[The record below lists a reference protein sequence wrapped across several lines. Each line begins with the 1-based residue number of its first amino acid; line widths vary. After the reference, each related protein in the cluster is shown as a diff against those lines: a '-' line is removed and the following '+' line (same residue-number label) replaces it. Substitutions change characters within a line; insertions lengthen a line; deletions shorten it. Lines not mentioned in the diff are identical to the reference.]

1 MTAQALVTVVAPLP
15 LKAGPRVRALI
26 ERLGNPAAPEI
37 AAVLDRL
44 DGDDG
49 VHFMSLNAIPASAGD
64 RVHLVLECTAD
75 GSEDQALARIVDR
88 LGPALEPIFAH
99 ASDWR
104 DGNDLLRYLGAHK
117 VRIGQGWFSTPG
129 LAFAGTPGTSVG
141 RIRREAA
148 LAARLAG
155 IVGAQP
161 AGVRPID
168 RLRHARAA
176 LAGDPAFAWAL
187 KTPDAPLP
195 VPGPNA
201 RSPLKLVPVLLIG
214 ITRVYLWPLVLLWLV
229 LTGAVFGHFLPHAL
243 VGSIVALVFFA
254 IAGAVGA
261 LGVIVALLLA
271 YWRLR
276 RQEESDWI
284 ADRVIDR
291 GTLAEIR
298 ARENRTAQ
306 NHMVSATVIK
316 PGLLRQFTLRLV
328 FWLIG
333 TFAARIFKPGFLETI
348 GTIHFARWVTM
359 PGTRDLIFFSN
370 YGGSWES
377 YLEDFITQAH
387 KGLTGVWSNTV
398 GFPKTESLI
407 NKGATDGERFKR
419 YARAS
424 MLPTPFWYSA
434 YPTLT
439 TANIRLNDG
448 IRRGLAV
455 AFTDE
460 EAIDWLALFGSAL
473 RPAEKLESSEIQSIV
488 FGGLGFMP
496 YGECLIATLGDDR
509 AAARGW
515 LAAIAPEIAW
525 DDGRRL
531 DRPAVLTLALGP
543 RALDRLGLPADAIE
557 SFPAAFVDGMTA
569 SGRDRILGDTGS
581 NAAPGWWWGADAV
594 DAALLVYGRDDG
606 AVAVLADRIASLCDD
621 HGQHVFRRIPL
632 RDIPKEKAER
642 KEPFGYL
649 DGVSQPVI
657 RGTYRAARAPDPI
670 HVVEPGEFIL
680 GYPDNRGNV
689 PPGPQLS
696 PLADPE
702 AMLPISADCHA
713 FGQSVVEGVRD
724 LGRNGSFLVLRQLE
738 QDVDAFQGYCEGEAK
753 RLAGRLPEPY
763 RIIPEFIG
771 AKLVGRWTDGSS
783 LIRNPYRSASGVE
796 NDPSVPT
803 PGPLVRPATNPAA
816 ATAIPA
822 APTVTRTAHARAHD
836 DNDFL
841 FGTEDPEAL
850 RCPFGAHVRRANPRD
865 SLQPGSSEQVSI
877 SNRHRV
883 LRIGRQYVAQA
894 GQKPGLLF
902 MCLNADIER
911 QFEFVQQ
918 TWLTSPAFHGLANEV
933 DPLLGDG
940 GDGCNGFTVPT
951 RDGPVRLSPL
961 RQFVTM
967 RGGGYFFLPGRRLVQ
982 FLSH

>member
-1 MTAQALVTVVAPLP
+1 MSQALVTVVAPLP
-15 LKAGPRVRALI
+15 PAARPQVLAMI
-26 ERLGNPAAPEI
+26 EALGNPAAPEI
-37 AAVLDRL
+37 AAALDRL

-49 VHFMSLNAIPASAGD
+49 VHFVSLHAIPASAGD
-64 RVHLVLECTAD
+64 RVHLVLEFTAD
-75 GSEDQALARIVDR
+75 GTEPQALARIVDR
-88 LGPALEPIFAH
+88 IGPSLVPLFAH
-99 ASDWR
+99 AADWR
-104 DGNDLLRYLGAHK
+104 DGTVLLRYLLAHRVK
-117 VRIGQGWFSTPG
+117 IGQGWFSTPG

-148 LAARLAG
+148 LAQRLAG
-155 IVGAQP
+155 LVGAQP
-161 AGVRPID
+161 AGLRPIE
-168 RLRHARAA
+168 RLRQARA
-176 LAGDPAFAWAL
+176 LLTQDPRFVWAL
-187 KTPDAPLP
+187 ETPTAPLP
-195 VPGPNA
+195 VPGPDA
-201 RSPLKLVPVLLIG
+201 RSPLKLIPLLLIG
-214 ITRVYLWPLVLLWLV
+214 FTRLYLWPVVLAVAALAAALLWHLWPQIVVAAVATSLFVLICAGLV
-229 LTGAVFGHFLPHAL
+229 IA
-243 VGSIVALVFFA
+243 ALVF
-254 IAGAVGA
+254 
-261 LGVIVALLLA
+261 A
-271 YWRLR
+271 YIHLR
-276 RQEESDWI
+276 RQEESDWTS
-284 ADRVIDR
+284 DRVIDR
-291 GTLAEIR
+291 ATLGQIR
-298 ARENRTAQ
+298 ARENRGAQ

-316 PGLLRQFTLRLV
+316 PGPLRQFTLRLI
-328 FWLIG
+328 FWIIG

-387 KGLTGVWSNTV
+387 RGLTGVWSNTV
-398 GFPKTESLI
+398 GFPKTESLVL
-407 NKGATDGERFKR
+407 KGATDGERFKR

-424 MLPTPFWYSA
+424 MLPTPFWYGA

-439 TANIRLNDG
+439 TANVRLNDG
-448 IRRGLAV
+448 IRRGFAG
-455 AFTDE
+455 AYTDE

-473 RPAEKLESSEIQSIV
+473 RPAEKLESSQIQSVV

-496 YGECLIATLGDDR
+496 YGECLIATLGDDQ

-569 SGRDRILGDTGS
+569 AGRDRILGDTGA
-581 NAAPGWWWGADAV
+581 NAAPGWWWGADAA
-594 DAALLVYGRDDG
+594 DAALLVYGRDD
-606 AVAVLADRIASLCDD
+606 ACVAQLADRIAGLCDD
-621 HGQHVFRRIPL
+621 HGQHVVRRIPL
-632 RDIPKEKAER
+632 RDIPAEKADR

-657 RGTYRAARAPDPI
+657 RGTYRAARVPDPI
-670 HVVEPGEFIL
+670 HLVEPGEFIL

-689 PPGPQLS
+689 PPGPALS
-696 PLADPE
+696 PLDDPE

-713 FGQSVVEGVRD
+713 FGRSIVEGPRQ

-738 QDVDAFQGYCEGEAK
+738 QDVDAFHGYCAGEAA

-763 RIIPEFIG
+763 RIVPEFVG

-783 LIRNPYRSASGVE
+783 LVRNPYRSASDVAA
-796 NDPSVPT
+796 DPHVPT
-803 PGPLVRPATNPAA
+803 PGPVVRAATNPAA
-816 ATAIPA
+816 ATSIAA
-822 APTVTRTAHARAHD
+822 APAVARTAHARAHD

-841 FGTEDPEAL
+841 FGTDDPEAL

-877 SNRHRV
+877 SNRHRI
-883 LRIGRQYVAQA
+883 LRIGRQYAPQD

-933 DPLLGDG
+933 DPLMGDG
-940 GDGCNGFTVPT
+940 GDGLNGFTVPT

-967 RGGGYFFLPGRRLVQ
+967 RGGGYFFLPGKRLVQ
-982 FLSH
+982 FLAR